1 MANPNFRE
9 RPDRELER
17 LSDEDLIEY
26 IVGARDA
33 ARLDACNR
41 AGAILVHGYWD
52 IVVARCRLKVPPADA
67 EDVAGQAVVSAIT
80 TFAFAGGSIGEFR
93 GWLHTIVDRRIADYH
108 RARER
113 KPPPEALP
121 ETGGDEDAAW
131 GVEPW
136 EEGETDAIDVQSVV
150 DQAFAELSETHQRV
164 VELYGFE
171 DLSAAD
177 AAEQIPDMT
186 EANVHQ
192 IYTRFR
198 ARLRE
203 LLAEADEGDTPP

>member
-17 LSDEDLIEY
+17 LSDEELIEY

-33 ARLDACNR
+33 GRLDACNR

-52 IVVARCRLKVPPADA
+52 IAVARCRLKVPPADA

-113 KPPPEALP
+113 KSPPEALP
-121 ETGGDEDAAW
+121 ETGGDEDAVW

-136 EEGETDAIDVQSVV
+136 EEGEAGAIDVQSVV

-171 DLSAAD
+171 DLSAVD
-177 AAEQIPDMT
+177 AAAQIPDMT

-203 LLAEADEGDTPP
+203 LLAEAGEGDTPP

>member
-1 MANPNFRE
+1 LANPNFRE

-17 LSDEDLIEY
+17 LSDEELIEY

-33 ARLDACNR
+33 GRLDACNR
-41 AGAILVHGYWD
+41 AGAILVHGYWA
-52 IVVARCRLKVPPADA
+52 IVVARARLKVPPADA

-80 TFAFAGGSIGEFR
+80 TFAFAGASIGEFR

-108 RARER
+108 RTRER
-113 KPPPEALP
+113 RPPPERLP
-121 ETGGDEDAAW
+121 EAGGDDDAAW

-136 EEGETDAIDVQSVV
+136 EEGDIDAIDVQSVV

-164 VELYGFE
+164 VELYGFD
-171 DLSAAD
+171 DLSAAG
-177 AAEQIPDMT
+177 AAARIPDMT

-203 LLAEADEGDTPP
+203 LLAEAGEGDTPL